1 MNGWLATN
9 EVNELSGTCSLS
21 AKIVRSWNIQVVHFV
36 FSPFLCVAAITSP
49 ASSLCVCSEHAQTF
63 SEFVRFLFFSTSFLG
78 EIHVG
83 KIRYCHCCCQSSTI
97 FFA

>member
-36 FSPFLCVAAITSP
+36 FFPFQCVAAITSL
-49 ASSLCVCSEHAQTF
+49 ASSLCVCSESAQT
-63 SEFVRFLFFSTSFLG
+63 SRNLSVFFFPFLG